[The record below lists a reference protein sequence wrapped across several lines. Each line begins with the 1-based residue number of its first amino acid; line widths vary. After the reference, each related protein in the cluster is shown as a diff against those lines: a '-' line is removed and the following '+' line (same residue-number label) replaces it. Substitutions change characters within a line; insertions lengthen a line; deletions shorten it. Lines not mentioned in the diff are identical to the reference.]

1 MVIRRHRVH
10 GRGGD
15 RRLNEE
21 RGHLQVLCLLLHV
34 LIHFLLWCY
43 DSSNLMLKF
52 QALIHEM
59 VYLKYIMD
67 LVIPYLKAFPLE
79 HCWST
84 EAFPQ

>member
-1 MVIRRHRVH
+1 
-10 GRGGD
+10 
-15 RRLNEE
+15 
-21 RGHLQVLCLLLHV
+21 
-34 LIHFLLWCY
+34 
-43 DSSNLMLKF
+43 MLKF

-59 VYLKYIMD
+59 VYLKYVMD